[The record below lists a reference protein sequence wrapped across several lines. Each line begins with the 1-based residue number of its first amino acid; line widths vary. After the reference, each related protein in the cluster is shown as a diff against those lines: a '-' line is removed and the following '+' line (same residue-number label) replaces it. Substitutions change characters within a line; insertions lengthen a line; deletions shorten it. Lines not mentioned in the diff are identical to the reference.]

1 MSVLHYSL
9 VAMVVG
15 LTYLDVKAASIGRLD
30 TIANGATAPWGGFVV
45 SARSRLFVPSN
56 NVREHTIRS
65 LDDPFR
71 ARYHVSLRDSCGEEL
86 SSEIKGFPR
95 AGLAVLEAWQKT
107 NDVQRE
113 IFVDITKIVV
123 GVDYTSNTVLWW
135 RNDVTLISVL
145 DQKDAILAIEHGT
158 PRQRYVLL
166 DPVSGTRM
174 LALDIP
180 GSVFGMPNVVDN
192 GRKLLWL
199 STENTTVYD
208 IASNS
213 CKQYREVIPR
223 DILLRMHGVKLGY
236 GEHGGEPCILVL
248 NRFKGWWT
256 LKKYFLG
263 ESAPCDSIEY
273 SMGQTS
279 SVIASLINGT
289 DTLFEGKIV
298 DGRFHLKLL
307 SLEHPTPRLL
317 WKHIHSVGGDRL
329 EDCQVNRNAP
339 TILGNELLIRFF
351 YGSYLI
357 DVTSGK
363 ESFIGG
369 FCDMNNGVVCADGET
384 IVMSST
390 RHKKSV
396 VFNIRTKGISIRDYD
411 HFAMAPGSNLV
422 AFLRSVDGE
431 KFCMVEDV
439 VARAIIKCVPIP
451 PTFKDSTITVL
462 SFSSSGNKLF
472 LNTGPYTLYVLDVN
486 EASRSFPEIFP
497 CQYIP
502 LASFTEDDRFV
513 YVYGCTA
520 VQVWDCWMEQPVAS
534 VEGTSYLNAYSRA
547 ILPGERIGL
556 LQKDGEAQY
565 VSLPD
570 LKPINRL
577 RMPHGWYVRQFMDA
591 NHVIVSHDE
600 RLLIT
605 DRHLFVRA
613 SIRYPREFEAA
624 ISSFYHCNPEANRML
639 VANQEGNLI
648 MLAYIPPMVLQE

>member
-1 MSVLHYSL
+1 MSVLHYTL
-9 VAMVVG
+9 AAMAVG
-15 LTYLDVKAASIGRLD
+15 LMGLDVNAALVGQMD
-30 TIANGATAPWGGFVV
+30 TIANVATVSADGFVV
-45 SARSRLFVPSN
+45 SARSRLFAPSN
-56 NVREHTIRS
+56 SVREHTIRS

-71 ARYHVSLRDSCGEEL
+71 AKYHVSLRDSCGEEL

-95 AGLAVLEAWQKT
+95 SGLALLETWQRT
-107 NDVQRE
+107 NVVQRG
-113 IFVDITKIVV
+113 ILVGVTTAVV

-135 RNDVTLISVL
+135 RNDITLISVVE
-145 DQKDAILAIEHGT
+145 QKNAILAIEHGT
-158 PRQRYVLL
+158 PRQTYVLL
-166 DPVSGTRM
+166 DPASGRR
-174 LALDIP
+174 LHELDVP
-180 GSVFGMPNVVDN
+180 HDVTGMPYIMDN
-192 GRKLLWL
+192 GRKLIWL
-199 STENTTVYD
+199 QSDTTTVYD

-213 CKQYREVIPR
+213 YKHYRQVIPKATL
-223 DILLRMHGVKLGY
+223 DRMYGVELGY
-236 GEHGGEPCILVL
+236 GELGGHPYILVL
-248 NRFKGWWT
+248 KSLKGQWE
-256 LKKYFLG
+256 LKKYFLS

-273 SMGQTS
+273 SFGQTR
-279 SVIASLINGT
+279 SVVVSLINGT

-298 DGRFHLKLL
+298 DGRFQLTLL
-307 SLEHPTPRLL
+307 LLEYPTPRLL
-317 WKHIHSVGGDRL
+317 WKHLHSVGGDRL

-339 TILGNELLIRFF
+339 LTMGNELLIRYT
-351 YGSYLI
+351 YGAYLI
-357 DVTSGK
+357 DMTSGK

-369 FCDMNNGVVCADGET
+369 FYGMNNGVVCADGET

-396 VFNIRTKGISIRDYD
+396 VFNIRTKHLSIRDYD
-411 HFAMAPGSNLV
+411 HFAIAPGSNLV

-431 KFCMVEDV
+431 KICMVEDV
-439 VARAIIKCVPIP
+439 VARSIIKSVPIP
-451 PTFKDSTITVL
+451 HALKDSTITVL

-472 LNTGPYTLYVLDVN
+472 LNTGPFTSYVLDMNDV
-486 EASRSFPEIFP
+486 SRSFAEVFP

-520 VQVWDCWMEQPVAS
+520 VQVWDCWMEQPVAR
-534 VEGTSYLNAYSRA
+534 VEGTSYLNAYSRT

-591 NHVIVSHDE
+591 NHLIVSHDE

-639 VANQEGNLI
+639 VANLEGNLV
-648 MLAYIPPMVLQE
+648 MLAYIPRMGMQE